1 MTENNLAIYVSVMQ
15 LAILTIGV
23 VTVIVKLGK
32 REALIESNAEELK
45 QLKEITKDLVKADIE
60 NGKNILTVVGDLKAL
75 KYRVE
80 MLESKWFATS
90 GFCFWL
96 DALQP
101 KRYPPATITSKK
113 KQCPFYAPPISR

>member
-1 MTENNLAIYVSVMQ
+1 MENNLAIYVSVMQ

-45 QLKEITKDLVKADIE
+45 QLKEITKDLVKADTE
-60 NGKNILTVVGDLKAL
+60 NGKSIITVIGHLKAL

-80 MLESKWFATS
+80 MLESK
-90 GFCFWL
+90 
-96 DALQP
+96 
-101 KRYPPATITSKK
+101 
-113 KQCPFYAPPISR
+113 

>member
-1 MTENNLAIYVSVMQ
+1 MAENTIGLYVSALQ

-60 NGKNILTVVGDLKAL
+60 NSKNILTGVGDLKAL
-75 KYRVE
+75 RCRVE
-80 MLESKWFATS
+80 MLE
-90 GFCFWL
+90 
-96 DALQP
+96 
-101 KRYPPATITSKK
+101 KK
-113 KQCPFYAPPISR
+113 

>member
-1 MTENNLAIYVSVMQ
+1 MAENNLAIYVSVMQ

-60 NGKNILTVVGDLKAL
+60 NSKNILTVVGDLKAL
-75 KYRVE
+75 KCRVE
-80 MLESKWFATS
+80 MLE
-90 GFCFWL
+90 
-96 DALQP
+96 
-101 KRYPPATITSKK
+101 KK
-113 KQCPFYAPPISR
+113 

>member
-60 NGKNILTVVGDLKAL
+60 TVSYTHLTLP
-75 KYRVE
+75 
-80 MLESKWFATS
+80 T
-90 GFCFWL
+90 
-96 DALQP
+96 
-101 KRYPPATITSKK
+101 KRIV
-113 KQCPFYAPPISR
+113 

>member
-1 MTENNLAIYVSVMQ
+1 MSENNLAIYVSVMQ

-60 NGKNILTVVGDLKAL
+60 NGKSIITVIGDLKAL

-80 MLESKWFATS
+80 MLESK
-90 GFCFWL
+90 
-96 DALQP
+96 
-101 KRYPPATITSKK
+101 
-113 KQCPFYAPPISR
+113 

>member
-1 MTENNLAIYVSVMQ
+1 MAENTIGLYVSALQ

-60 NGKNILTVVGDLKAL
+60 NSKNILTVVGDLNDSL
-75 KYRVE
+75 SLV
-80 MLESKWFATS
+80 LVVS
-90 GFCFWL
+90 WL
-96 DALQP
+96 FFNN
-101 KRYPPATITSKK
+101 RNIN
-113 KQCPFYAPPISR
+113 

>member
-1 MTENNLAIYVSVMQ
+1 MAFLFPAFILFKEYYMLENNLAIYVSVMQ

-32 REALIESNAEELK
+32 REAMIESNMEELK

-60 NGKNILTVVGDLKAL
+60 NGKSIITVIGDLKAL

-80 MLESKWFATS
+80 MLESK
-90 GFCFWL
+90 
-96 DALQP
+96 
-101 KRYPPATITSKK
+101 
-113 KQCPFYAPPISR
+113 

>member
-1 MTENNLAIYVSVMQ
+1 MVENNLAIYVSVMQ

-60 NGKNILTVVGDLKAL
+60 HSKNLIGVVGDLKAL
-75 KYRVE
+75 RYRVE
-80 MLESKWFATS
+80 LLEQK
-90 GFCFWL
+90 
-96 DALQP
+96 
-101 KRYPPATITSKK
+101 
-113 KQCPFYAPPISR
+113 